1 MQILNNI
8 KKSKLT
14 RWLAWQ

>member
-1 MQILNNI
+1 MEILNNI

-14 RWLAWQ
+14 RWLAW